1 MTTAIIITLCVL
13 LLLAYVF
20 DLTSAKTRIPSVIL
34 LLLLG
39 WGAKQL
45 VGYGGFTMPNL
56 TPVLPILG
64 TIGLILIVL
73 EGALELEL
81 DKSKMQLVRRSFV
94 VALVPMVVL
103 GFGLAFLFQY
113 YGGGTLQINLLNAIP
128 LCVIS
133 SAIAI
138 PSVKNQTAA
147 TREFIIYE
155 SSLSD
160 ILGVLFFNFL
170 AFNAVINLPSV
181 GYFGLNMVII
191 IAISFI
197 ATLGLAW
204 LLGKIQHH
212 VKFAPIILL
221 IVLIYAISK
230 IYHLPGL
237 IFILIFGL
245 FIGNLDVLAPRLK
258 WIEKL
263 NPTALDAEVKRF
275 KEITTEATFLIRA
288 LFFLLFGFLIET
300 NELLNLQTLAWAVG
314 IVAAIFALRAVQLK
328 LSKLPLMPYLY
339 VAPRGLITILL
350 FLSLDAGQQILLV
363 TKSLIIQVIILS
375 ALFMMVGLMGKK
387 KEDEALPPQVGH

>member
-263 NPTALDAEVKRF
+263 NPPRLM
-275 KEITTEATFLIRA
+275 
-288 LFFLLFGFLIET
+288 
-300 NELLNLQTLAWAVG
+300 
-314 IVAAIFALRAVQLK
+314 LR
-328 LSKLPLMPYLY
+328 
-339 VAPRGLITILL
+339 
-350 FLSLDAGQQILLV
+350 
-363 TKSLIIQVIILS
+363 
-375 ALFMMVGLMGKK
+375 
-387 KEDEALPPQVGH
+387 